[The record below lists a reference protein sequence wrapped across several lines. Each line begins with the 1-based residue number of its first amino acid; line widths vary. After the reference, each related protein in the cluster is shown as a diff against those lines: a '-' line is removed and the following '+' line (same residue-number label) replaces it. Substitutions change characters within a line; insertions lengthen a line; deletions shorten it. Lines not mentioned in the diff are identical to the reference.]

1 LGINQET
8 DHQKAV
14 GFLLGEKSHFLM
26 LFICNIIAKTKNVTR
41 NHISICFS

>member
-14 GFLLGEKSHFLM
+14 GFLLGEKSHFLVY
-26 LFICNIIAKTKNVTR
+26 IVCNIIAKMSEFRGSHATD
-41 NHISICFS
+41 